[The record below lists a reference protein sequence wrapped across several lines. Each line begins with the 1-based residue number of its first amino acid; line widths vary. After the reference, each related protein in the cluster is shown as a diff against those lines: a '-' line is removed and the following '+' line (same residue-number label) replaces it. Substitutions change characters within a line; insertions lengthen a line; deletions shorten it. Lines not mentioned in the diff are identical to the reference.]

1 MLTTA
6 GFTRLEKH
14 FFFGCFKKKLKTCF
28 KMDAPREM
36 VAEFEENLAVSAGTY
51 ALLPK
56 TRRQSAL
63 QVTEPL
69 EKKSK
74 K

>member
-1 MLTTA
+1 
-6 GFTRLEKH
+6 
-14 FFFGCFKKKLKTCF
+14 
-28 KMDAPREM
+28 MDAPREM